1 LIGALILVPTPVA
14 VDTACTAH
22 APAILNKQYKA
33 PPEQTARKERPRTLL
48 VEATA
53 YTWTGN
59 RTATGTWPRVG
70 TIAVD
75 PKVIP
80 LGTKMYVE
88 GYGYG
93 VAEDTGSA
101 IVGYKIDVYLPSRA
115 EALKFGRRMVRITL
129 LEG

>member
-1 LIGALILVPTPVA
+1 MIGALILVPAPVA
-14 VDTACTAH
+14 VDTARTAH
-22 APAILNKQYKA
+22 APAALNRQYKA
-33 PPEQTARKERPRTLL
+33 TPEQTARKERPRTLL

-53 YTWTGN
+53 YTWTGS